1 MPATEHQPGAP
12 DEGIEDVQ
20 WLDDVRSGVPPRAR
34 RLSLRTL
41 LYGAGLLALI
51 AVVVAVVLPLM
62 RPIPPYQVVPGF
74 DRPPSVLH
82 SAEVIDNW
90 GFVGGMRWLDFS
102 ATDPT
107 QPLVL
112 RDLTTREELWRSTEL
127 VSPDAAAIRI
137 SQTPS
142 ADRLAVVS
150 LADGTSIFA
159 IAELSS
165 GRRVGELTLPHET
178 ELLFSDEGRPLLVTA
193 DEQGSSVTLLGSLD
207 ADDVVW
213 TYRFP
218 SDSHYI
224 GSFGEE
230 DGYLVSTLDQG
241 MGDARHILA
250 LSVDDGSPAP
260 WLDDDSDWYVRL
272 GDRYLVQRTSGLQEY
287 ALREADGDTV
297 WETSG
302 TARLFALDDRLYSLD
317 KGDEV
322 ERLDPDTRE
331 PLWDRPTEVAPGSRL
346 ALFEGMT
353 LAFAT
358 YPDLSIQV
366 LDPETGRIRHQ
377 RRFGGTSR
385 EGAVI
390 AGEGKLF
397 VVDTDDERTRM
408 VAVEPEQGDVL
419 WERSYLRLGEI
430 VQLDRGFLAYRP
442 LEGGRVVLTILGEAD

>member
-51 AVVVAVVLPLM
+51 AVAVAVVLPLM

-150 LADGTSIFA
+150 YVEGTSTYV

-165 GRRVGELTLPHET
+165 GRRVGELTLPQET
-178 ELLFSDEGRPLLVTA
+178 ELVFSDEGRPLLVTA

-213 TYRFP
+213 THRFP
-218 SDSHYI
+218 ADSHYV

-241 MGDARHILA
+241 LGDARHIVA

-272 GDRYLVQRTSGLQEY
+272 GDRYLVQQTSGLQEY

-322 ERLDPDTRE
+322 QRLDPDTRD

-366 LDPETGRIRHQ
+366 LDPQSGRIRHGNT
-377 RRFGGTSR
+377 FGSTTQDGQI
-385 EGAVI
+385 I

-397 VVDTDDERTRM
+397 LVDADDERTRLL
-408 VAVEPEQGDVL
+408 AVDPGNGDVL
-419 WERSYLRLGEI
+419 WKRSYPRLGNI
-430 VQLDRGFLAYRP
+430 VQLDRGFLGYRS
-442 LEGGRVVLTILGEAD
+442 LEGRGTVLTVLGELT